1 MLNGFWGKIWA
12 GGGSFWMNKD
22 CLKEYP
28 SLIYSLLIKND
39 KKCNDIY
46 MTWGH
51 MVGGPQN
58 TVTPIPLHQN
68 KTSIPNK
75 QTSWPKHWSNRSRR
89 KKATSARLASR
100 RSTLKNFWKAP
111 CASMAQ
117 PSTLA
122 CFRQVV
128 ARRRGWSLAGMF
140 FWVGSWFFGAFVFW
154 GIRFWP

>member
-58 TVTPIPLHQN
+58 TVTPIPPSPKT

-75 QTSWPKHWSNRSRR
+75 PTVVTVSETWPVEKIEAVRSRR
-89 KKATSARLASR
+89 KPSNSSSKPFHPHASR
-100 RSTLKNFWKAP
+100 VTQINFEEFLEGSLRLNGAAKYLG
-111 CASMAQ
+111 S
-117 PSTLA
+117 SSLV
-122 CFRQVV
+122 VV
-128 ARRRGWSLAGMF
+128 AVIF
-140 FWVGSWFFGAFVFW
+140 FFLGGT
-154 GIRFWP
+154 RFWP